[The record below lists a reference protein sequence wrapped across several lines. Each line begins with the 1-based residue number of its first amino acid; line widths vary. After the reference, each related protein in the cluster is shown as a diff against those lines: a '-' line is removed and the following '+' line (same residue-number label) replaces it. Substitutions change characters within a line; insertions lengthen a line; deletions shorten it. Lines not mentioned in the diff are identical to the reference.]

1 MLKHERFL
9 YILHQLEQHQKV
21 TPPELSEALG
31 ISEVTIRRD
40 LTELDALGKIQKVHG
55 GAIPV
60 TGRAAS
66 FQQRRSIHASAK
78 RIIAEKAKALIEPDQ
93 VLMIDGGTTNL
104 YLVQQFPPHLRAT
117 VVTNCLSIAQAL
129 RACAQ
134 VEVIVPGGRYEKQ
147 NDVLVGADT
156 VKALSETYADLC
168 FLGVCRID
176 AERGITADHYE
187 EAQVKKTMIRS
198 AKRVI
203 ALADMHK
210 IHQSDAFQVAPADQL
225 SVLVTDVAPADER
238 LAPFRSLSIQLL

>member
-9 YILHQLEQHQKV
+9 YILQQLEQHQKV
-21 TPPELSEALG
+21 TPPELSEALD

-55 GAIPV
+55 GAVPV
-60 TGRAAS
+60 SGRAAS
-66 FQQRRSIHASAK
+66 FQQRQSIHTSAK
-78 RIIAEKAKALIEPDQ
+78 QIIAEKAKALIKQDQ

-104 YLVQQFPPHLRAT
+104 YLVQQLPLDLRAT

-129 RACAQ
+129 GGYPRVQ
-134 VEVIVPGGRYEKQ
+134 VIVPGGRYEKQ

-156 VKALSETYADLC
+156 VKAFSETYADLC

-198 AKRVI
+198 AKRAI
-203 ALADMHK
+203 ALADIHK
-210 IHQSDAFQVAPADQL
+210 ISQSDSFQVAPADLL
-225 SVLVTDVAPADER
+225 SVLVTDVAPTDAR
-238 LAPFRSLSIQLL
+238 LDPFRVFSITLL